1 MCAVLAFADAR
12 AVSLR
17 PQEASHAKGSALTH
31 AREGMRCLETQQ
43 ASRMADAT
51 ALIGELVTLLKK
63 DLRDTNGRGASG
75 ADAGECWPAGMAAA
89 PGSKRTSGGR
99 IAPGSVGG
107 GMAGDVHKAACV
119 RRAVR
124 FTAAQQAAAAAAAA
138 MSPLPA
144 AAVTAS
150 LGATPPAAKRFAAA
164 GASPG
169 VRVALACSPLNMR

>member
-1 MCAVLAFADAR
+1 VPDA
-12 AVSLR
+12 ALF
-17 PQEASHAKGSALTH
+17 PLLQEASHAKGSALLH
-31 AREGMRCLETQQ
+31 AREGMRSLEAQQ

-75 ADAGECWPAGMAAA
+75 ADAGECWPAVA
-89 PGSKRTSGGR
+89 PAGSKRTSGGR
-99 IAPGSVGG
+99 AVTPGSIGG
-107 GMAGDVHKAACV
+107 LAADLHGAVHKAACV

-138 MSPLPA
+138 LSPLPPA
-144 AAVTAS
+144 AATAA

-169 VRVALACSPLNMR
+169 ARVALACSPLNMR